1 MKKTQIIVIGFLGLG
16 LIDSLI
22 TFGFPIDF
30 TYTAYSVIPH
40 FTFIGTLI
48 YLHDKEWLNRVLIG
62 ALIGALFDAL
72 FANTFLIYMVLFAL
86 GAYLIGCLRPWM
98 RTEPRKIWI
107 YWAFA
112 FLFDLLPY
120 VTLRLFSSGY
130 PRFLTWMLR
139 VEAATLVLD
148 AATILFLMYAGQV
161 MSRFFKIRD
170 LREQKKVR
178 QKIKRAKF
186 SRK

>member
-62 ALIGALFDAL
+62 ALIGALFDA
-72 FANTFLIYMVLFAL
+72 
-86 GAYLIGCLRPWM
+86 
-98 RTEPRKIWI
+98 
-107 YWAFA
+107 
-112 FLFDLLPY
+112 
-120 VTLRLFSSGY
+120 
-130 PRFLTWMLR
+130 
-139 VEAATLVLD
+139 
-148 AATILFLMYAGQV
+148 
-161 MSRFFKIRD
+161 
-170 LREQKKVR
+170 
-178 QKIKRAKF
+178 
-186 SRK
+186 